1 MKPDKIILRSQ
12 DGEISD
18 KTQQDVSTTINT
30 VMASVGIQTEGFYYQ
45 GTTAKL
51 SHNFIRVLDRPSKIC
66 LRKVILPGQLP
77 TFNSTN
83 NKLKCVLWNINDNTQ
98 NQAFTLEFDVDVY
111 TGGNAGGN
119 IFTTY
124 QELATEMT
132 SKLQLATGNSNLS
145 VTINNETGI
154 LTFVSTDSVYRV
166 VVAERNLKFGFLFP
180 WMPFFSGK
188 NTIGHIP
195 VQLSQT
201 KYIYVRTNIETNCY
215 SSDGDTKI
223 IGVIPY
229 SHDVKDYYGAFSY
242 INNSDQYI
250 DVQKSGYSKLIVELL
265 DDDKNIIFLNRQP
278 CLIELDLKY
287 DEED

>member
-18 KTQQDVSTTINT
+18 RTQQEISSAVNTI
-30 VMASVGIQTEGFYYQ
+30 MASVGIQTEGFYYQ

-51 SHNFIRVLDRPSKIC
+51 NHNLIRVLESPTKIC

-77 TFNSTN
+77 TFNTTN
-83 NKLKCVLWNINDNTQ
+83 NKLKCVLYNINDNTL
-98 NQAFTLEFDVDVY
+98 NQAFNIEFDVSAY
-111 TGGNAGGN
+111 TGGNV
-119 IFTTY
+119 FTTY

-132 SKLQLATGNSNLS
+132 SKLQTATSKTTLS

-154 LTFVSTDSVYRV
+154 LTFVSTDQVWRV

-180 WMPFFSGK
+180 WMPFFSGG
-188 NTIGHIP
+188 NTLGHTP

-229 SHDVKDYYGAFSY
+229 SHDVKDFYGAFSY

-250 DVQKSGYSKLIVELL
+250 DVQKSDYSKLVVELL
-265 DDDKNIIFLNRQP
+265 DDEKNIIYLNRQP

-287 DEED
+287 ED